1 MNWSSL
7 LTDRNLNKKQDHT
20 YALYEDTKNKTTQKW
35 EKKIDVGYPCWT
47 DGRPEAFFDK
57 DKV

>member
-1 MNWSSL
+1 M
-7 LTDRNLNKKQDHT
+7 DQ
-20 YALYEDTKNKTTQKW
+20 DTKNKTTQKW